1 MRFDYV
7 WLTWERETV
16 SQLINYHYVQHPLF
30 IVTYAVK
37 NELLYLSEGSLELKT
52 SNMLFNC
59 SCSWSLFNQAW
70 NTMQY
75 VFFWCWIVGP
85 FLFFFC
91 IYSET
96 GNNQKLSPQDHPR
109 GLFLFCFVANTS
121 LFPCRKSHNKQSVR
135 QLHISISP
143 VSHTLTRRL
152 SVWNLESSLYITC
165 FKKKPIHSSV
175 KGYLFTPPA
184 HTWNLKKLTKV
195 LELRVLWWFLSL
207 TQSTS
212 TLKIPWRFCKQIWIQ
227 QDPSG
232 YSSLD

>member
-1 MRFDYV
+1 M
-7 WLTWERETV
+7 
-16 SQLINYHYVQHPLF
+16 IIVQPSMKHNAVCLLLVLNSWTISLF
-30 IVTYAVK
+30 F
-37 NELLYLSEGSLELKT
+37 LYLLRNWKQPETFTPRSSKR
-52 SNMLFNC
+52 
-59 SCSWSLFNQAW
+59 A
-70 NTMQY
+70 
-75 VFFWCWIVGP
+75 FFV
-85 FLFFFC
+85 
-91 IYSET
+91 
-96 GNNQKLSPQDHPR
+96 
-109 GLFLFCFVANTS
+109 LFCFVANTS